1 MLALH
6 GPVASAERIVVAQ
19 IGQTLDARIA
29 TRSGH
34 AHYVTG
40 PEDLVRLH
48 RLRALVDAV
57 VVGAGTVAADDPR
70 LTVRR
75 VDGRNPVRVVLDPRG
90 RLDPLR
96 RVFTDGAAPTLWV
109 RAGGPVA
116 LEGPVAE
123 SGEVVHLPLEADGRF
138 APERLLEHLAERG
151 LRRVLVE
158 GGGVTVSSFVAAGAV
173 DRLHVTVAPFV
184 LGSGVPGVVLPP
196 VDRLDDVVR
205 PPCRRFRMG
214 ADVLFELDL
223 AAGRD
228 AR

>member
-1 MLALH
+1 EEEAAWAWLRARAAGDAPPRPALRTRSARRMLALH

-19 IGQTLDARIA
+19 IGQTLDGRIA

-90 RLDPLR
+90 RLDPVR
-96 RVFTDGAAPTLWV
+96 RVFTDATAPTLWV
-109 RAGGPVA
+109 RASGPAA
-116 LEGPVAE
+116 LEEPPAG
-123 SGEVVHLPLEADGRF
+123 SSEVVHLPLEADGRF
-138 APERLLEHLAERG
+138 SPVRLLEHLEIGRA
-151 LRRVLVE
+151 
-158 GGGVTVSSFVAAGAV
+158 
-173 DRLHVTVAPFV
+173 HV
-184 LGSGVPGVVLPP
+184 
-196 VDRLDDVVR
+196 
-205 PPCRRFRMG
+205 
-214 ADVLFELDL
+214 
-223 AAGRD
+223 
-228 AR
+228 